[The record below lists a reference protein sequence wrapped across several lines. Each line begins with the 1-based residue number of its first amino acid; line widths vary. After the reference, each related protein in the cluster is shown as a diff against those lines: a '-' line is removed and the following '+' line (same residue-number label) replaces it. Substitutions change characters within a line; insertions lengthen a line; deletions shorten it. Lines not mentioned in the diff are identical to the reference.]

1 MTSSS
6 LKIPLAIAF
15 GGAVVALAVY
25 LSAPVAPERG
35 ASAALARPVGSG
47 DHILGNPAARVMIV
61 EYADFESGF
70 SKGFHETLRQIVANE
85 GTQGKVAWVF
95 RAFPLSELH
104 PHALSSARAAEC
116 VAAVAGNDAFWK
128 FADSLFANQPVDPLR
143 YGALAKEAGVL
154 DAGAFSACYMDAA
167 TTVDP
172 RIASDRQNALDAGA
186 SGAPYS
192 LILAAG
198 KPPVVMDGAY
208 PYGAV
213 KLLVDQALGK

>member
-1 MTSSS
+1 MTSS
-6 LKIPLAIAF
+6 LKIPLAIAL

-25 LSAPVAPERG
+25 LSAPTAPGRDG
-35 ASAALARPVGSG
+35 PGPASARPVGSG

-85 GTQGKVAWVF
+85 GARGEVAWVF
-95 RAFPLSELH
+95 RAFPLSEIH
-104 PHALSSARAAEC
+104 PNALSSARAAEC
-116 VAAVAGNDAFWK
+116 VALVGGNDAFWK
-128 FADSLFANQPVDPLR
+128 FADLLFANQPADPLR
-143 YGALAKEAGVL
+143 YGALAKEAEVL
-154 DAGAFSACYMDAA
+154 GADAFSACYMNAA
-167 TTVDP
+167 TTVDA
-172 RIASDRQNALDAGA
+172 RIEADRRNALDAGA

-213 KLLVDQALGK
+213 KLLVDQALE